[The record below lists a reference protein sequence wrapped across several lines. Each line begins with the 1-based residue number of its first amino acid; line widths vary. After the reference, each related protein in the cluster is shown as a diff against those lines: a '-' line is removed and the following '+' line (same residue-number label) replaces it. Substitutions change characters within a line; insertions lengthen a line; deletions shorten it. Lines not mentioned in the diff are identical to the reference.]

1 MVNDLQ
7 RASMW
12 KRISAFIFD
21 AILLAIVVIGLASL
35 FSFALKYDSYVD
47 RFDDIC
53 EIYEEQYAVEFD
65 ITQDEYN
72 AMSDEDKMNYDTA
85 FKALSSDLE
94 ANRSY
99 SLMISLTL
107 VITSISI
114 LLGYIALELIVPL
127 VLKNGQT
134 LGKKIFGIALMRTD
148 GVKIST
154 FALFVRTILGKYT
167 LETMI
172 PVLILIM
179 IYFNSVGLM
188 GIVVLGLI
196 ALLQLI
202 LVLTSRSRNAI
213 HDLIACTVVVDYA
226 SQMIFD
232 STEAL
237 VEYKKKIHAENTLHA
252 ER

>member
-1 MVNDLQ
+1 MLNDIQ
-7 RASMW
+7 KASMW

-21 AILLAIVVIGLASL
+21 VIILAIVVIGLASFL
-35 FSFALKYDSYVD
+35 SFVLKYDSYTD
-47 RFDDIC
+47 RFDQVC
-53 EIYEEQYAVEFD
+53 QKYEEEYGVEFD
-65 ITQDEYN
+65 ITLDEYN
-72 AMSDEDKMNYDTA
+72 AMPDDKKINYDAA
-85 FKALSSDLE
+85 FMALSSDIE
-94 ANRSY
+94 ATKSY
-99 SLMISLTL
+99 SLMINLTL

-114 LLGYIALELIVPL
+114 LIGYVVLEFVVPIM
-127 VLKNGQT
+127 LKNGQT

-148 GVKIST
+148 GVKISM

-179 IYFNSVGLM
+179 IYFNSIGII

-202 LVLTSRSRNAI
+202 LVFASRTRNAI

-232 STEAL
+232 STDAL
-237 VEYKKKIHAENTLHA
+237 VEYKKKLHAENA
-252 ER
+252 MRSE